1 MAHLNEM
8 NPDMRAMRIMIRKI
22 REKVKNGEKLTDKE
36 ERLYRRYIGNQSIQD
51 RVNRMKVYAFIAWDD
66 GDDDKIVFLCSTEE
80 LAKELQD
87 NHNKHDMWDHTKIKE
102 MVVHDSYD
110 SLEGWYI

>member
-36 ERLYRRYIGNQSIQD
+36 ERLICLG
-51 RVNRMKVYAFIAWDD
+51 K
-66 GDDDKIVFLCSTEE
+66 
-80 LAKELQD
+80 
-87 NHNKHDMWDHTKIKE
+87 
-102 MVVHDSYD
+102 
-110 SLEGWYI
+110 